1 MLKGMPRTLYHAML
15 NGMIPRVPNGALLA
29 KKDSIYIPS
38 QPSIL
43 MERFESGNGY
53 AKGSS
58 GTLTNDTTDFVTGTQ
73 SVKMTTDGA
82 GTVMQLTKT
91 YGSPINLTG
100 SYLLIRA
107 KIDSFAK
114 LGEFTLYIAN
124 EAGFV
129 NWSILD
135 LGAVGD
141 GQSFHYLED
150 GIWQNIIVDLGMLQV
165 GGGTFNPA
173 ALTTIRVRA
182 KDKGGAAPVNVWID
196 EVSAIAR
203 LPKGIVVITADD
215 GWAVQDT
222 AMRPV
227 LDKFGFRP
235 TLYIIPDAVG
245 TPNYLT
251 LSAIKRLQHINRWE
265 MGLHHQTNLVTLK
278 AQYGAAFVETTM
290 QKGLEYGL
298 LNGFNGIHHFALPNG
313 AFDQTILDIMK
324 RYFKTSRGIIYGS
337 NSSFPYLE
345 QCPMGDLYK
354 IRCFD
359 VRSSHSTATIQ
370 SLFDRVEL
378 QHSVGIFNFHKIVSS
393 LTGDVIEYLD
403 TNFTTIINYLATKNV
418 LVLTMGELYNY
429 MVQNIG

>member
-1 MLKGMPRTLYHAML
+1 MAKGIPRILAHAVL
-15 NGMIPRVPNGALLA
+15 NGTIPRLPTGALLS
-29 KKDSIYIPS
+29 KKDSIFIPN

-43 MERFESGNGY
+43 MELFEAGHGY

-58 GTLTNDTTDFVTGTQ
+58 GTLTNDTTDFVTGAQ

-82 GTVMQLTKT
+82 ATVMQITKT
-91 YGSPINLTG
+91 YGSPIDLTN

-141 GQSFHYLED
+141 GQTYHYLED

-182 KDKGGAAPVNVWID
+182 KDKGSAAPVNVWID
-196 EVSAIAR
+196 QVSAVTK
-203 LPKGIVVITADD
+203 LPKGIVVITCDD

-222 AMRPV
+222 AMRPI

-235 TLYIIPDAVG
+235 TAYIIPDAVG
-245 TPNYLT
+245 TTNYLT
-251 LSAIKRLQHINRWE
+251 LDAIKRLQYTSRWE
-265 MGLHHQTNLVTLK
+265 MGLHHQTNLATME
-278 AQYGAAFVETTM
+278 AQFGIGYVENVI
-290 QKGLEYGL
+290 QAGIEYGL
-298 LNGFNGIHHFALPNG
+298 ANGFNGLHHFALPNG
-313 AFDQTILDIMK
+313 AFDQKILNLMK
-324 RYFKTSRGIIYGS
+324 KYFKTSRGIIYGA
-337 NSSFPYLE
+337 NSSFPFLE
-345 QCPMGDLYK
+345 QCPIGDQYK

-359 VRSSHSTATIQ
+359 VRVSHSTATIQ
-370 SLFDRVEL
+370 ALFDRVET
-378 QHSVGIFNFHKIVSS
+378 QKSVGIFNFHKIVTT
-393 LTGDVIEYLD
+393 LTGDVIEY
-403 TNFTTIINYLATKNV
+403 TIPNFTTIINYLATKNV
-418 LVLTMGELYNY
+418 LVMTMGELYQY
-429 MVQNIG
+429 MLNNIR